1 MNRYPSWLNILVLC
15 VVLGAVFLALPS
27 FYGESRAVQIT
38 RDSDL
43 PLPSD
48 LNTAIEQQLSNAGE
62 SVPQVFTHD
71 DRLYIVVNDDDQQDR
86 IKTLMTDRFGGK
98 DSGYKVATN
107 FAPLMPKWLRD
118 TGGQSV
124 RLGLDLRG
132 GVHLLFEVD
141 MPRAI
146 AQYLDQMASAIKV
159 QMRDAKVPGVRVQ
172 SENDGITVTTRDAER
187 CADARQVV
195 DDLEE
200 GFLVAERN
208 STAAGGC
215 PILRLTMSET
225 QIADR
230 QSFAIEQNTTTLRSR
245 LDQLGVAEPLVQQQ
259 GANRILVQL
268 PGVGDPAEVIDT
280 LSAVASLEF
289 RGACETGSPAEAAR
303 SGRAP
308 VGCMLV
314 QDTKDD
320 IPSPAVLDR
329 DVIATGAELVDAR
342 FSYDAVDGPIVNVKL
357 DGSASKRMFE
367 HTKANLNKPMAV
379 VFIETTARSV
389 EGQEKPILDTTKEV
403 INFATIRGVFS
414 DSFRISGFTPNEAQE
429 LAVLLRAGALAA
441 PIYVVEQRTVGPTLG
456 KDNIEKGK
464 YAVIIGFLLVV
475 VFMLFYY
482 RVFGIFANLALLVNL
497 VIMMALLSL
506 LQASLTLPGI
516 AGIVLTVGMAVDAN
530 VLIFERIREELRS
543 GSTPQNAIHSGYD
556 KAFSSIADA
565 NITTLIAALVLYL
578 FGTGPIQGFATTLA
592 IGILSSMFT
601 AIIGTRALVNWLYGG
616 DKQVD
621 KLSI

>member
-15 VVLGAVFLALPS
+15 VVLLAGFFALPS
-27 FYGESRAVQIT
+27 IYGESRAVQIT
-38 RDSDL
+38 RDSAD

-48 LNTAIEQQLSNAGE
+48 MGGIVLKQLTDAGE
-62 SVPQVFTHD
+62 TISDVFMHN
-71 DRLYIVVNDDDQQDR
+71 DRLYVLASGDDQQER
-86 IKTLMTDRFGGK
+86 IKNMLTDRFGGK

-107 FAPLMPKWLRD
+107 FAPLMPAWLRNF
-118 TGGQSV
+118 GGKAV
-124 RLGLDLRG
+124 HLGLDLRG

-146 AQYLDQMASAIKV
+146 SQYLDQMASAIKV
-159 QMRDAKVPGVRVQ
+159 QARNEKIPGVRVRAQ
-172 SENDGITVTTRDAER
+172 DGTIQITTRDQSR
-187 CADARQVV
+187 CEETRKVI
-195 DDLEE
+195 DDMDE
-200 GFLVAERN
+200 GFVIREGNL
-208 STAAGGC
+208 SGGC
-215 PILRLTMSET
+215 PTLLLTMSET
-225 QIADR
+225 QVKDR
-230 QSFAIEQNTTTLRSR
+230 QNFAIEQNTTTLRSR
-245 LDQLGVAEPLVQQQ
+245 LDQLGVAEPLVQRQ
-259 GANRILVQL
+259 GANRIVVQL
-268 PGVGDPAEVIDT
+268 PGVGDPAEVIEI
-280 LSAVASLEF
+280 LSAVATLEF
-289 RGACETGSPAEAAR
+289 RGECLNGSVIEAAR

-308 VGCMLV
+308 AGCLLLE
-314 QDTKDD
+314 DTKDD

-329 DVIATGAELVDAR
+329 DVIATGGELVDAR
-342 FSYDAVDGPIVNVKL
+342 FTYDAEDGPIVNVKL

-367 HTKANLNKPMAV
+367 HTKANLNKRMAV

-389 EGQEKPILDTTKEV
+389 EGQEKPVLETSEKV
-403 INFATIRGVFS
+403 INFATIRGTFS

-456 KDNIEKGK
+456 KDNIVKGER
-464 YAVIIGFLLVV
+464 AVAIGFLLVV
-475 VFMLFYY
+475 VFMFVYY
-482 RVFGIFANLALLVNL
+482 RLFGLFANLALFANI

-530 VLIFERIREELRS
+530 VLIFERIREELRA
-543 GSTPQNAIHSGYD
+543 GALPQNAIHAGYD

-601 AIIGTRALVNWLYGG
+601 AIIGTRALVNWVYGG
-616 DKQVD
+616 DKKVE